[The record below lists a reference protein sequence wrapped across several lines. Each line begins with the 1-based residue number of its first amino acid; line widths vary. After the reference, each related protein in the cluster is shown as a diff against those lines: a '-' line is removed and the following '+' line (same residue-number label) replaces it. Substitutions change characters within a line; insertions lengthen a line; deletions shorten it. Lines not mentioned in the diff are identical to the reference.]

1 MATGPIRKL
10 EVAALDKVALV
21 DGFDCPNDGRF
32 KISETV
38 LSTPELAA
46 RPGEDREAAPKK
58 AKAIKQ
64 PDEWAPCITT
74 YHF

>member
-1 MATGPIRKL
+1 MPTGPIRKL
-10 EVAALDKVALV
+10 EVAALDKVGLV
-21 DGFDCPNDGRF
+21 DGFDCPNDRRF

-38 LSTPELAA
+38 LSTPELVA
-46 RPGEDREAAPKK
+46 RPGEDREATPKK

-74 YHF
+74 SHF